1 MRPAVFVW
9 LAIAAVLA
17 GGVAGAATL
26 VAGPQLEF
34 PAPDTAIVCWTTD
47 VTARGRVRFGTEA
60 DQLTQRQE
68 GGVTNQH
75 RVTLHGLRAGVRYYF
90 VVGTARQS
98 LATNTFIAGGGTGS
112 EVARANPPAR
122 RKASATPALI
132 KAPPARETWGD
143 LASLPDHF
151 HRHGADFRAKD
162 AEDYARLAWEFLQ
175 RAKAQG
181 LPAKRDGQ
189 GVLRVFDPKT
199 GTFGA
204 YNRNG
209 TTRTFFKPG
218 SRDYFERQPGRP
230 VNPKTLP

>member
-1 MRPAVFVW
+1 MGDLVQ
-9 LAIAAVLA
+9 
-17 GGVAGAATL
+17 AATL

-60 DQLTQRQE
+60 DQLTQRRE

-75 RVTLHGLRAGVRYYF
+75 RVTLHGLRAGLRYYF
-90 VVGTARQS
+90 VVGTARQG
-98 LATNTFIAGGGTGS
+98 LATNSFIAGGGTGS
-112 EVARANPPAR
+112 EVARASPPGG
-122 RKASATPALI
+122 RKARAKPAVI
-132 KAPPARETWGD
+132 KAPAARETWGD

-175 RAKAQG
+175 RAKAQS
-181 LPAKRDGQ
+181 LPVKRDGQ

-204 YNRNG
+204 YNRDG

-230 VNPKTLP
+230 VNPMTLP